1 MKKGFE
7 EMGNLASSE
16 VAVVV
21 VAAAAGSQFKQI
33 AESNTTVHY
42 KVEDKLLLLYSS
54 SKNLYIQS

>member
-1 MKKGFE
+1 
-7 EMGNLASSE
+7 MGNLASSE

-21 VAAAAGSQFKQI
+21 VAAAGSQFKQI

-42 KVEDKLLLLYSS
+42 TFGDKLLLLYNS